1 MIGQKGKWVHKGDIV
16 TNTEINLKTY
26 LPFLLLPFY
35 VFSAKKT
42 AIIYIRMFTRQGQIA
57 RSIMTLCSFRVY
69 LGSQTIRFVVWILK
83 YYAFDFF
90 QIVLYEAGFTLVVFQ
105 IEESGCKS
113 IIILCRLA

>member
-42 AIIYIRMFTRQGQIA
+42 AIIYIWMFTRQGQIA
-57 RSIMTLCSFRVY
+57 RSIMTLAR
-69 LGSQTIRFVVWILK
+69 LGFIWALR
-83 YYAFDFF
+83 
-90 QIVLYEAGFTLVVFQ
+90 LYDLLFG
-105 IEESGCKS
+105 S
-113 IIILCRLA
+113 